1 MSASESE
8 FREPYPIYRALR
20 VPLWEQGKLIR
31 VRRVTDE
38 DRREFEEV
46 INSKLRPILERLLN
60 LAERAKEGVGEKLS
74 DDERLE
80 LIADA
85 IVIFLRAPLI
95 QEISPAALTP
105 LKAHTIMLL
114 PRPFVEQYWDDDVFG
129 FAEKLAEERAE
140 DQSPTIFDVAK
151 ELFQPD
157 TADEL
162 FRLWIAF
169 PADTRPGHNTSS
181 LIAHSLMTSAI
192 AWALKH
198 RADRRSIA
206 KLRLVA
212 LLHDL
217 GKVFDPQR
225 HYEAS
230 KELAKQ
236 LLKGLVSEKTL
247 EELLD
252 DIERHHRTESVIN
265 EADRLSSAAD
275 RVNRLVKL
283 ELGEKLSK
291 IKEILRLDKTEREWE
306 FWIAIHERRD
316 ELVQAGLFR
325 EDPIRELT
333 EEFLDKVDELV
344 GSAEYRKE
352 PPKSDGRINL
362 VFIDIASIQEYV
374 LRGHE
379 IRVVAAAS
387 HVIELVVHAHFYW
400 YLRRRLQIP
409 PEAII
414 YSGGG
419 NMLLL
424 VPSDVVED
432 VERAAEEYGRKLR
445 LKLVVAPIDFVDDY
459 VMAIERIAKT
469 LHVSKHKITENELR
483 DQDHYDCGQKNGEA
497 SDKLCEICYNAWATK
512 TLDVPAGK
520 RQVCALCEKLYNL
533 GSEQHF
539 AVKWRSRIRL
549 GGQEFIAKDVFGRE
563 WEGVSRWIMEIIAG
577 HVPEE
582 LEGGVQRYRDY
593 AVVKFDVNAFGRF
606 MLESVSF
613 TDAIERSFRVDVAM
627 KRAYVKALEALYN
640 GVKEARD
647 ERAARK
653 EVIRVFLGTIYMGGD
668 DGFLLM
674 PSWASVPFAHMLAEE
689 FSRELG
695 LERSLK
701 VGVAAGS
708 ALMSVWSLLDCA
720 QEMMSLSKQVL
731 RREDPTVRDRVLG
744 SIAFDVFETGSPSGA
759 TARER
764 MERTSFRLRSEG
776 LLGEEI
782 DSLQPYLIRRSDL
795 EGSTVPEFWEGV
807 GSLVLKLT
815 IPDGWGDH
823 DRIKSFYVDVF
834 RRAYQ
839 VTAQNDEMKDWVK
852 GVRDAALRSL
862 SQVTPSRYWR
872 EKLIVYLLRQEKR
885 SEEGDLR
892 EAYGR
897 LAHLGI
903 RTALSDEHASGS
915 GMGGSDNTSGSQESV
930 GPFPLAD
937 VFTFVKFVK
946 GGAW

>member
-1 MSASESE
+1 MSASEPE

-38 DRREFEEV
+38 DRREFKEM
-46 INSKLRPILERLLN
+46 IDNKLRPMLERLLS
-60 LAERAKEGVGEKLS
+60 LAEKAKLG

-95 QEISPAALTP
+95 QEISPAAPTP

-114 PRPFVEQYWDDDVFG
+114 PRPFVEQYWEDDIFE
-129 FAEKLAEERAE
+129 FAKKLAEERAE
-140 DQSPTIFDVAK
+140 DQAFTIFDVAK
-151 ELFQPD
+151 ELFEPE
-157 TADEL
+157 TADKL

-192 AWALKH
+192 AWALNH
-198 RADRRSIA
+198 GADRRSIA

-236 LLKGLVSEKTL
+236 LLKGLVSEVTL

-275 RVNRLVKL
+275 RVNRLVNL
-283 ELGEKLSK
+283 ALGEKLSK
-291 IKEILRLDKTEREWE
+291 IKEILRLDKTERDWE

-333 EEFLDKVDELV
+333 EEFLSKVDELV

-352 PPKSDGRINL
+352 PPKSDSRINL

-387 HVIELVVHAHFYW
+387 HVIELVIHAHFYW

-424 VPSDVVED
+424 VPSDILNCVEC
-432 VERAAEEYGRKLR
+432 VAKEYGEKNE
-445 LKLVVAPIDFVDDY
+445 LKLFVAPIDFVDDY

-469 LHVSKHKITENELR
+469 LHERKHKIREERLPNLV
-483 DQDHYDCGQKNGEA
+483 HYDCGQKNGGA
-497 SDKLCEICYNAWATK
+497 SDKLCEICYNAWATEPLP
-512 TLDVPAGK
+512 TQAGE
-520 RQVCALCEKLYNL
+520 RQVCALCKKLYLL
-533 GSEQHF
+533 GREQHF
-539 AVKWRSRIRL
+539 AVKWRTKIRL
-549 GGQEFIAKDVFGRE
+549 EDQEFSAEEVFGSK
-563 WEGVSRWIMEIIAG
+563 WEGVYKWVMEIIAG
-577 HVPEE
+577 HDPGE
-582 LEGGVQRYRDY
+582 LKDGVQRYRDY

-647 ERAARK
+647 EEAARK

-701 VGVAAGS
+701 VGVAAGP
-708 ALMSVWSLLDCA
+708 AMMSVWSLLDCA

-776 LLGEEI
+776 LLGE

-834 RRAYQ
+834 KRAYQ
-839 VTAQNDEMKDWVK
+839 VTAQNDEMKEWVK

-897 LAHLGI
+897 LAELGI

-915 GMGGSDNTSGSQESV
+915 STGGSGATSASQESV
-930 GPFPLAD
+930 GPFPLVD
-937 VFTFVKFVK
+937 VFAFVKFVK

>member
-114 PRPFVEQYWDDDVFG
+114 PSPFVKRYWKDDVFE

-140 DQSPTIFDVAK
+140 DQGHTIFDVAK
-151 ELFQPD
+151 ELFEPE
-157 TADEL
+157 TADKL
-162 FRLWIAF
+162 FRIWIAF

-192 AWALKH
+192 AWALNH
-198 RADRRSIA
+198 GADRRSLA

-217 GKVFDPQR
+217 GKPFDPQR
-225 HYEAS
+225 HYKPS
-230 KELAKQ
+230 KQLADQ

-252 DIERHHRTESVIN
+252 AIENHHRQPFIN

-275 RVNRLVKL
+275 RVNKLVKL
-283 ELGEKLSK
+283 ALGEKLSK
-291 IKEILRLDKTEREWE
+291 IKEILRLDKTERDWE

-352 PPKSDGRINL
+352 PPKSDSRINL

-387 HVIELVVHAHFYW
+387 HLIELAVHAHFYW
-400 YLRRRLQIP
+400 YLRRKLQLP
-409 PEAII
+409 PEAVI

-424 VPSDVVED
+424 VPSDVVKIVED
-432 VERAAEEYGRKLR
+432 VAKEYGEILG
-445 LKLVVAPIDFVDDY
+445 LKLVAAPIDFVDDY

-483 DQDHYDCGQKNGEA
+483 DQDHYDCGQKNGGT
-497 SDKLCEICYNAWATK
+497 SDKLCEICYNAWATE
-512 TLDVPAGK
+512 TLLTPAGE
-520 RQVCALCEKLYNL
+520 RQVCELCKKLYLL
-533 GSEQHF
+533 GREQHF
-539 AVKWRSRIRL
+539 AVKWRSKIRVDE
-549 GGQEFIAKDVFGRE
+549 QEF
-563 WEGVSRWIMEIIAG
+563 S
-577 HVPEE
+577 PED
-582 LEGGVQRYRDY
+582 L
-593 AVVKFDVNAFGRF
+593 
-606 MLESVSF
+606 
-613 TDAIERSFRVDVAM
+613 I
-627 KRAYVKALEALYN
+627 
-640 GVKEARD
+640 
-647 ERAARK
+647 
-653 EVIRVFLGTIYMGGD
+653 
-668 DGFLLM
+668 
-674 PSWASVPFAHMLAEE
+674 
-689 FSRELG
+689 
-695 LERSLK
+695 
-701 VGVAAGS
+701 AAG
-708 ALMSVWSLLDCA
+708 
-720 QEMMSLSKQVL
+720 
-731 RREDPTVRDRVLG
+731 P
-744 SIAFDVFETGSPSGA
+744 
-759 TARER
+759 
-764 MERTSFRLRSEG
+764 
-776 LLGEEI
+776 
-782 DSLQPYLIRRSDL
+782 
-795 EGSTVPEFWEGV
+795 
-807 GSLVLKLT
+807 
-815 IPDGWGDH
+815 
-823 DRIKSFYVDVF
+823 
-834 RRAYQ
+834 
-839 VTAQNDEMKDWVK
+839 
-852 GVRDAALRSL
+852 
-862 SQVTPSRYWR
+862 
-872 EKLIVYLLRQEKR
+872 
-885 SEEGDLR
+885 
-892 EAYGR
+892 
-897 LAHLGI
+897 
-903 RTALSDEHASGS
+903 
-915 GMGGSDNTSGSQESV
+915 
-930 GPFPLAD
+930 
-937 VFTFVKFVK
+937 
-946 GGAW
+946 

>member
-1 MSASESE
+1 M
-8 FREPYPIYRALR
+8 
-20 VPLWEQGKLIR
+20 
-31 VRRVTDE
+31 
-38 DRREFEEV
+38 
-46 INSKLRPILERLLN
+46 
-60 LAERAKEGVGEKLS
+60 
-74 DDERLE
+74 
-80 LIADA
+80 
-85 IVIFLRAPLI
+85 
-95 QEISPAALTP
+95 
-105 LKAHTIMLL
+105 
-114 PRPFVEQYWDDDVFG
+114 
-129 FAEKLAEERAE
+129 
-140 DQSPTIFDVAK
+140 
-151 ELFQPD
+151 
-157 TADEL
+157 
-162 FRLWIAF
+162 
-169 PADTRPGHNTSS
+169 
-181 LIAHSLMTSAI
+181 
-192 AWALKH
+192 
-198 RADRRSIA
+198 
-206 KLRLVA
+206 RLVA

-236 LLKGLVSEKTL
+236 LLKGLVSEVTL

-275 RVNRLVKL
+275 RVNRLVNL
-283 ELGEKLSK
+283 ALGEKISK
-291 IKEILRLDKTEREWE
+291 IKEILRLDKTERDWE

-352 PPKSDGRINL
+352 PPKSDSRINL

-387 HVIELVVHAHFYW
+387 HLIELVVHAHFYW

-409 PEAII
+409 PEAVI

-432 VERAAEEYGRKLR
+432 VERAAEEYGEKLG
-445 LKLVVAPIDFVDDY
+445 LKLVAAPIDFVDDY

-469 LHVSKHKITENELR
+469 LHERKHKIEIREKELR

-497 SDKLCEICYNAWATK
+497 SDKLCEICYNAWATEPLP
-512 TLDVPAGK
+512 TPAGE
-520 RQVCALCEKLYNL
+520 RQVCKLCKKLYNL

-539 AVKWRSRIRL
+539 AVKWRSKIRVDE
-549 GGQEFIAKDVFGRE
+549 QEFSAEEVFGSKWRDVYK
-563 WEGVSRWIMEIIAG
+563 WVMEIIAG
-577 HVPEE
+577 HDPEE
-582 LEGGVQRYRDY
+582 FESGVQRYRDY

-701 VGVAAGS
+701 VGVAAGP
-708 ALMSVWSLLDCA
+708 AMMSVWSLLDCA

-834 RRAYQ
+834 KRAYQ
-839 VTAQNDEMKDWVK
+839 VTAQNDEMKEWVK

-897 LAHLGI
+897 LAELGI
-903 RTALSDEHASGS
+903 RTALSDEHASGLS
-915 GMGGSDNTSGSQESV
+915 TGGSGATSASQESV
-930 GPFPLAD
+930 GPFPLVD
-937 VFTFVKFVK
+937 VFAFVKFVK